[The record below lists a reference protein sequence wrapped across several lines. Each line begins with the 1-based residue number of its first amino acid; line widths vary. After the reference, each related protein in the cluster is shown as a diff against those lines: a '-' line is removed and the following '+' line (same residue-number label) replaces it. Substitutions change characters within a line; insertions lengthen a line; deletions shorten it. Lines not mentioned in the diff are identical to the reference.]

1 MDLWVGRAS
10 DGQGRADRF
19 RSFVWGLL
27 FLCIVAAPLAASAV
41 DVTGAWV
48 LTVDEPEIDCE
59 WIGPM
64 HLVQTGMS
72 FTGSMALNLVKG
84 ECPATLTGMVS
95 GSVSGSGS
103 GFSIDFGLAS
113 TELANVEFGGTLS
126 DNGQSAMGM
135 WSNTLSGTW
144 SAEKRAQGAPT
155 LGGTALAAL
164 FGLLM
169 AAGVLSARRRV
180 RSAA

>member
-10 DGQGRADRF
+10 HGQGRADCF

-41 DVTGAWV
+41 DDPG
-48 LTVDEPEIDCE
+48 DGCQ

-64 HLVQTGMS
+64 NLVQTGTS

-84 ECPATLTGMVS
+84 ECPATLTGIVL

-103 GFSIDFGLAS
+103 GFSVNFGLAS
-113 TELANVEFGGTLS
+113 GELGSVEFGGTLS
-126 DNGQSAMGM
+126 DDGQSGTGTWA
-135 WSNTLSGTW
+135 NEASGTW
-144 SAEKRAQGAPT
+144 SAEKRAHGAPT
-155 LGGTALAAL
+155 LSGTALATL

-180 RSAA
+180 RSAT